1 MDAQL
6 EVHALAVTETDSL
19 TDPGLLAEVLEARE
33 ELESAKSSEEVE
45 TLRKK
50 NHGEYADLALG
61 DVS

>member
-1 MDAQL
+1 
-6 EVHALAVTETDSL
+6 VTETDSL